1 MKRRGNRFIGGKII
15 WFGIYYTFHIDVKAS
30 SWRRPKSNM
39 KNRFKIHSFDKCV
52 LNEHNVPGT
61 IFGHGNISMLSW
73 SSQSV
78 WMKI

>member
-1 MKRRGNRFIGGKII
+1 M
-15 WFGIYYTFHIDVKAS
+15 KAS
-30 SWRRPKSNM
+30 RWRRPKSNM
-39 KNRFKIHSFDKCV
+39 KNRFKIHSFDKRV

-78 WMKI
+78 GDENLKEDFMDKYIIVQLRRMNIKVPV